1 MDSVSSVGVLDKAI
15 RVLRAV
21 EESGPQTLLELQG
34 ATGLP
39 RATSHRIAV
48 ALQFNNSLRIL
59 AHDNPHLTLAALN
72 AILWASV
79 FVA

>member
-1 MDSVSSVGVLDKAI
+1 MK
-15 RVLRAV
+15 R
-21 EESGPQTLLELQG
+21 
-34 ATGLP
+34 
-39 RATSHRIAV
+39 
-48 ALQFNNSLRIL
+48 FSLAIL